1 MKGIIKE
8 IIYVIQQLV
17 ERGSCKRNKRERERE
32 EEEEE
37 EEEEEIKREGK
48 LERGD
53 NNQWWWR

>member
-32 EEEEE
+32 RER

-53 NNQWWWR
+53 DNQWWWR